1 MLQLMTQIVF
11 GPNHRWWALAVA
23 ALATFM
29 VTTDAGLLS
38 ISLPVIVAEF
48 KTDLATGGWLP
59 LVYAIVTGSLYL
71 PCGRM
76 SDLFGRK
83 RTLIAGFMIYTAT
96 SLMAGFSQ
104 SMGQVIFSRGLQ
116 AAGSALMMANTFA
129 LVTALFSSAERGR
142 AMGLSGGMI
151 SALGFVTGPALGGFI
166 TYSFG
171 WRSVFYVSSC
181 LGVIGLLGARFIL
194 LDDEPA
200 QIKRG
205 EPFDFVGTATFAFG
219 LTMLLLAL
227 TAGQKG
233 FWNDS
238 LVHAGLLLAA
248 LSIAGF
254 IFWERRTT
262 HPLLDLALFRI
273 RLFAAGNIARLS
285 SFVSVSMNQLLMP
298 FLLQLALGL
307 DTFQSGL
314 LIATASIGL
323 GVLSPFTGYLSDQI
337 GARLL
342 SSAGLALMAVAF
354 FTLGTLDLGTSR
366 FDVALRL
373 GLLGVGFGLFQT
385 PNNNALMS
393 SLPPNRLGVGSSFLS
408 IVRSLGLSIGV
419 ATASAIVNARLV
431 AVTGQTSLDALAK
444 AAPIESSAPP
454 LAAFLQGYRYACWIS
469 VAICLAGAVAASVRA
484 ERSSEVKAKALRRM
498 RRAVKR

>member
-1 MLQLMTQIVF
+1 MYFNSKLKTQNSKLSDLVF

-59 LVYAIVTGSLYL
+59 FVYALVTGSLYL
-71 PCGRM
+71 PCGRL

-83 RTLIAGFMIYTAT
+83 RTLSAGFAIYVAT
-96 SLMAGFSQ
+96 SLLAGFSQ
-104 SMGQVIFSRGLQ
+104 SMGQVIFFRGLQ

-129 LVTALFSSAERGR
+129 LVTALFSPAERGR

-151 SALGFVTGPALGGFI
+151 SAFGFVMGPALGGFI

-171 WRSVFYVSSC
+171 WRSVFYVSSS
-181 LGVIGLLGARFIL
+181 LGVVGLLGARFIL
-194 LDDEPA
+194 LDDKPA
-200 QIKRG
+200 HAKRG
-205 EPFDFVGTATFAFG
+205 EPFDFVGTATFAVG

-233 FWNDS
+233 LWNHP
-238 LVHAGLLLAA
+238 LVQAGFVLAA
-248 LSIAGF
+248 LFIASF
-254 IFWERRTT
+254 ILWEARTP

-273 RLFAAGNIARLS
+273 RLFAAGNFARLS

-298 FLLQLALGL
+298 FFLQLALGL

-314 LIATASIGL
+314 LVATASIGL
-323 GVLSPFTGYLSDQI
+323 GVLSPFTGYLSDRI

-342 SSAGLALMAVAF
+342 SSAGLTLMALAF
-354 FTLGTLDLGTSR
+354 FTLGMLDLDASR
-366 FDVALRL
+366 LDVALRL

-393 SLPPNRLGVGSSFLS
+393 SLPADRLGVGSSFLS
-408 IVRSLGLSIGV
+408 IVRSLGLSVGV
-419 ATASAIVNARLV
+419 ATASAIVNARLI
-431 AVTGQTSLDALAK
+431 AITGRTSLDALGK
-444 AAPIESSAPP
+444 ASASEHSGAL
-454 LAAFLQGYRYACWIS
+454 LAAFISGYRYACWTS
-469 VAICLAGAVAASVRA
+469 VAICLVGAVAASVRA
-484 ERSSEVKAKALRRM
+484 GRPVGD
-498 RRAVKR
+498 